1 MGYLIDKYMFDNIS
15 QTLSETSKQTKFD
28 LIKGKSFG
36 SILEIAN
43 TYMSEDDISN
53 EYKKLR
59 PLLPKD
65 LKVKSFFA
73 KKRNYFI

>member
-53 EYKKLR
+53 EYR
-59 PLLPKD
+59 
-65 LKVKSFFA
+65 
-73 KKRNYFI
+73 